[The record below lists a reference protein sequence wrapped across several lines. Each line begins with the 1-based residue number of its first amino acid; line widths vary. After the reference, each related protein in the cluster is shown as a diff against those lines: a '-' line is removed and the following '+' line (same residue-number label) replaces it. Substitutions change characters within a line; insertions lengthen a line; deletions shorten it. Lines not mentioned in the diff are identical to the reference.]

1 MRNLNAFIGALA
13 LASCFVMGIRV
24 PGGGVI
30 LAAGLGLALP
40 LFLIIQFIIDL
51 KDKNGSWI
59 LNFITSFGML
69 TFGYGS
75 LFKIMHWPGSGLLL
89 TGALF
94 LFFPLAILIAVF
106 KGFGASQNKL
116 ARVLAGFGGYTLSM
130 SILFKIMHWPGGD
143 FIQMVNFITMSLGLV
158 SLAILWKNSEKSSSI
173 LNTGF
178 ILKSLFIPI
187 LLMTM
192 FLGLRVSKSILDSF
206 VAIEDNVQKSSIVHL
221 DRGNSFKNE
230 MQAGYASNKE
240 SNKSKAAKI
249 KYYSDKIDSID
260 KQTAQL
266 IEFIDQVKLYIL
278 EKSGET
284 LNSTG
289 RTVFGDGY
297 GNTKSID
304 WSKVEDFEKNKL
316 SFGVEGT
323 MKDVLIHKK
332 YNNNDPLRPSR
343 INSIAIIAKDQ
354 YDVPMHEIIGED
366 ISKPDP
372 NKYGMKLWKM
382 LTDYRTNIVET
393 IASSHEKI
401 DSLTGKG
408 IGELKYSLKATPIN
422 HFRDN
427 IDLDM
432 KVRAMLAK
440 SNISEEDMEVIK
452 QVYME
457 LTKQERFEEV
467 NDVKNVHWIGVTFDH
482 SPLVAAL
489 ASLTTLQSE
498 ILNARATAVGH
509 LRSKVSLRD

>member
-13 LASCFVMGIRV
+13 LASCFVMGIKV

-30 LAAGLGLALP
+30 LAVGLGLALP

-106 KGFGASQNKL
+106 KGFGSSQNKL

-206 VAIEDNVQKSSIVHL
+206 VAIEDNVQKSAVSHL
-221 DRGNSFKNE
+221 DRGNTFVVE
-230 MQAGYASNKE
+230 MKAGYAINKE
-240 SNKSKAAKI
+240 SNKAKAAKI
-249 KYYSDKIDSID
+249 NYYSDKIDEID
-260 KQTAQL
+260 KQTAKL
-266 IEFIDQVKLYIL
+266 IEFIDRIKLDVLI
-278 EKSGET
+278 KSGE
-284 LNSTG
+284 L
-289 RTVFGDGY
+289 
-297 GNTKSID
+297 
-304 WSKVEDFEKNKL
+304 VETEKNNDK
-316 SFGVEGT
+316 ET
-323 MKDVLIHKK
+323 IIWKK
-332 YNNNDPLRPSR
+332 YDKNDALRPSR
-343 INSIAIIAKDQ
+343 INSKAIQAKDQ
-354 YDVPMHEIIGED
+354 YDVPMHEIIGEE
-366 ISKPDP
+366 INNPDP
-372 NKYGMKLWKM
+372 SKNGMKLWKM
-382 LTDYRTNIVET
+382 LIDYRTSIVET
-393 IASSHEKI
+393 MASSHEKI
-401 DSLTGKG
+401 DSLSGKG
-408 IGELKYSLKATPIN
+408 IGEPKFSLKAEPIN
-422 HFRDN
+422 KFADN
-427 IDLDM
+427 SDLDK
-432 KVRAMLAK
+432 KVAAMLNK
-440 SNISEEDMEVIK
+440 SKISEDDMGVVK

-467 NDVKNVHWIGVTFDH
+467 NDVKNIHWIGVTFDH

>member
-1 MRNLNAFIGALA
+1 MRNVNAFIGALA
-13 LASCFVMGIRV
+13 IASCFVIGIRI
-24 PGGGVI
+24 PGGGLI

-40 LFLIIQFIIDL
+40 LFLIIQFVIDI
-51 KDKNGSWI
+51 KDKNGSWMI
-59 LNFITSFGML
+59 NLITSIGLL

-75 LFKIMHWPGSGLLL
+75 LFKIMHWPGSGILL
-89 TGALF
+89 TAALF
-94 LFFPLAILIAVF
+94 LFFPIAILIAVF
-106 KGFGASQNKL
+106 KGFGTSQNKI
-116 ARVLAGFGGYTLSM
+116 ARTLAGLGGYTLSM
-130 SILFKIMHWPGGD
+130 AILFKIMHWPGGE
-143 FIQMVNFITMSLGLV
+143 FIQMVNFISMSIGIV

-173 LNTGF
+173 LNAGF
-178 ILKSLFIPI
+178 MLKSLFVPI

-240 SNKSKAAKI
+240 SNKSKASKI

-266 IEFIDQVKLYIL
+266 IEFIDRIKLDLLI
-278 EKSGET
+278 KSGEF
-284 LNSTG
+284 
-289 RTVFGDGY
+289 VDM
-297 GNTKSID
+297 
-304 WSKVEDFEKNKL
+304 EKNNDK
-316 SFGVEGT
+316 ET
-323 MKDVLIHKK
+323 IIWKK
-332 YNNNDPLRPSR
+332 YDKNDPLRPSR
-343 INSIAIIAKDQ
+343 INSMAIQAKDN
-354 YDVPMHEIIGED
+354 YDIPMHEIIGED
-366 ISKPDP
+366 INNPAPEKA
-372 NKYGMKLWKM
+372 GMKLWKM
-382 LTDYRTNIVET
+382 LNDYRTNIVET
-393 IASSHEKI
+393 MASSHEKI

-422 HFRDN
+422 KFRN
-427 IDLDM
+427 SEDLE
-432 KVRAMLAK
+432 KQITAMLSK
-440 SNISEEDMEVIK
+440 SKISEEDMGIVK

-489 ASLTTLQSE
+489 SSLTTLQSE